1 MKGLGVGSVVFV
13 DLDDA
18 KGMMVF
24 IPPCSTTGR
33 AAEAAAADRRL
44 RRIISLRTTLLVR
57 EVNGMTGDN
66 EY

>member
-13 DLDDA
+13 DLDAA

-33 AAEAAAADRRL
+33 AAAAAADRRL